1 MYVTCEGLSVQIL
14 SLFLMYWKSLKC
26 KWNIYLYSQKVKI
39 FRFKAYNGERNI
51 KGSER
56 A

>member
-1 MYVTCEGLSVQIL
+1 MQMEYIPLQS
-14 SLFLMYWKSLKC
+14 K
-26 KWNIYLYSQKVKI
+26 KVKI